1 MGNRHAMKILQ
12 LLINSSHR
20 CALVSLLIG
29 AVMISFSG
37 VWIKTSHVPPVVSAF
52 YRVFFGGLIL
62 LAATLSSHEIK
73 WYGKK
78 HLYLGLLCGLLFA
91 LDLAFYHFSV
101 DYVGPGLGTILPN
114 FQVFIVAAVGIV
126 FLKEKVHP
134 LFLASIPIA
143 IFGLFLIVGIDW
155 RGLEPDYQ
163 KGVYFGLAAAV
174 CYAGFL
180 LTIRRLQADQMGISF
195 FYVLTLVS
203 LVTAVFLGGEVWREG
218 HSFGIPDLQT
228 FLSLAALGIFSQS
241 VGWILITHALPG
253 MRASLS
259 GFILLLQPSLAF
271 VWDVLLFQRPTSL
284 LNWIGVALALIA
296 IYIGTVIRTPPGSTN
311 RA

>member
-1 MGNRHAMKILQ
+1 MTILRLLENFSHRHAL
-12 LLINSSHR
+12 
-20 CALVSLLIG
+20 ASLLTG

-37 VWIKTSHVPPVVSAF
+37 VWIKTSHVAPVVSAF

-62 LAATLSSHEIK
+62 LAATFSNHEFQ
-73 WYGKK
+73 WHGKR
-78 HLYLGLLCGLLFA
+78 HFFLGLVCGLFFA
-91 LDLAFYHFSV
+91 FDLAFYHFSV

-114 FQVFIVAAVGIV
+114 FQVFIIAAISIV
-126 FLKEKVHP
+126 FLKERVHP

-143 IFGLFLIVGIDW
+143 FLGLFLIVGVDW
-155 RGLEPDYQ
+155 RALGTDYPA
-163 KGVYFGLAAAV
+163 GVYFGLAAAV
-174 CYAGFL
+174 CYAGYL
-180 LTIRRLQADQMGISF
+180 LSIRRLQADQRGVSF

-203 LVTAVFLGGEVWREG
+203 LVTAVFLGLEVWREG

-228 FLSLAALGIFSQS
+228 LLSLGALALFSQS
-241 VGWILITHALPG
+241 VGWILIAHALPG

-284 LNWIGVALALIA
+284 LNWIGVVLALAA
-296 IYIGTVIRTPPGSTN
+296 IYIGTVMRIPSK
-311 RA
+311 

>member
-1 MGNRHAMKILQ
+1 MTILR
-12 LLINSSHR
+12 LLINWSHR
-20 CALVSLLIG
+20 YALASLLIG

-37 VWIKTSHVPPVVSAF
+37 VWVKTSHVPPVVSAF

-62 LAATLSSHEIK
+62 LAATFSSREFKWHGKNHLFLS
-73 WYGKK
+73 
-78 HLYLGLLCGLLFA
+78 LLCGFLFA

-114 FQVFIVAAVGIV
+114 FQVFIITAVGIV

-134 LFLASIPIA
+134 LFLVSIPIA
-143 IFGLFLIVGIDW
+143 FVGLLLIVGIDW
-155 RGLEPDYQ
+155 SALGPDYH
-163 KGVYFGLAAAV
+163 KGVSCGLAAAV

-180 LTIRRLQADQMGISF
+180 LSIRRLQAAQMGISF

-203 LVTAVFLGGEVWREG
+203 LVTAIFLGLEVWREG
-218 HSFGIPDLQT
+218 HAFTIPDLQT
-228 FLSLAALGIFSQS
+228 LLSLMALGLFSQS

-271 VWDVLLFQRPTSL
+271 IWDVALFQRPTSL
-284 LNWIGVALALIA
+284 LNWVGVVLALAA
-296 IYIGTVIRTPPGSTN
+296 IYIGTVM
-311 RA
+311 RASSR